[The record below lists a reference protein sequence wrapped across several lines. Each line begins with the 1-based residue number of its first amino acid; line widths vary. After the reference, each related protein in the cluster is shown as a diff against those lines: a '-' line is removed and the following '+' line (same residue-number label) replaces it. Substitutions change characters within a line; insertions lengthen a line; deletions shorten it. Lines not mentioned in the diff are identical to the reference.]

1 VFNVFNYSLN
11 KKITMELK
19 KYLVKASLAF
29 AISGSLILQGCD
41 KDDDDPA
48 PTPTITQTVVNGSDF
63 SILEAAV
70 LRAGLAD
77 YLSTTTNLTV
87 FAPTNAAFTAAG
99 LTEAVINTTDPA
111 TVAAILKYH
120 VLATQIPSSSV
131 PAGPNA
137 EVTTVNGAKAFVT
150 KNASGVYING
160 TAVTTADVAASNGVI
175 HVIGSVLIPPPGT
188 IVTIAAA
195 NPNFTYLVAAIGR
208 ANASGTNIT
217 AALSAAG
224 PLTVFAPVN
233 QAFIDAG
240 FPTIASI
247 NAADPN
253 TLKNILLYHV
263 VGARVFSSDLVN
275 NSTPTTAG
283 GGTVLI
289 TLTGGAKVKG
299 NGNPTAADIT
309 GVNIVA
315 TNGVVHVINKV
326 LLP

>member
-1 VFNVFNYSLN
+1 
-11 KKITMELK
+11 MELR
-19 KYLVKASLAF
+19 KYLVKTALLLTL
-29 AISGSLILQGCD
+29 SGSLLIQGCD
-41 KDDDDPA
+41 KDDDPPPA
-48 PTPTITQTVVNGSDF
+48 PPTITQVVVNGSDF

-70 LRAGLAD
+70 IRAGLTN
-77 YLSTTTNLTV
+77 YLSTTSNLTV

-99 LTEAVINTTDPA
+99 LTEAVINTTDP
-111 TVAAILKYH
+111 VVLGNILKYH
-120 VLATQIPSSSV
+120 VLPTQIASSAV

-175 HVIGSVLIPPPGT
+175 HVIGSVLLPPPGT
-188 IVTIAAA
+188 IVTVATA
-195 NPNFTYLVAAIGR
+195 NPNFTYLVAAITR
-208 ANASGTNIT
+208 ANASGTNVT

-224 PLTVFAPVN
+224 PLTVFAPTN

-247 NAADPN
+247 NAADAN
-253 TLKNILLYHV
+253 LLKNILLYHV
-263 VGARVFSSDLVN
+263 IGARVFSSDLVN

-289 TLTGGAKVKG
+289 TLTGGPKVKG
-299 NGNPTAADIT
+299 NANASAADIT
-309 GVNIVA
+309 GVNIGA